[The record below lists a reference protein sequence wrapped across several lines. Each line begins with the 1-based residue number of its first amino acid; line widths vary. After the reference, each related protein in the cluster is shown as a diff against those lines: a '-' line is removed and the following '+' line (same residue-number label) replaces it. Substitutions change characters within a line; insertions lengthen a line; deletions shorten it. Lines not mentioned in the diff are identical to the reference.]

1 MNLYIW
7 RHSTAFSSWS
17 VMEELQICKENY
29 IQAEVKVLASS
40 QADALKLLEKDG
52 RWNLSGIAQII
63 PEVISLQEPCIIS
76 SSIS

>member
-17 VMEELQICKENY
+17 IMEELQICKENY
-29 IQAEVKVLASS
+29 IQAEVKVLAHSL
-40 QADALKLLEKDG
+40 ADALELLKKDG
-52 RWNLSGIAQII
+52 RWNLNGIAQII
-63 PEVISLQEPCIIS
+63 PEIITLQEPCVLS